1 MQSLLSLVDEQL
13 KHKVIAA
20 AASFEQRLA
29 EGGKDVFHLE
39 AFVARVM
46 ADYKGFVEE
55 MMGL

>member
-1 MQSLLSLVDEQL
+1 MDEQL